1 MTRPPSLPNRQE
13 KAVAIASWTR
23 TPWGRRILFALFIA
37 VALPTVLYGLRAYHS
52 LLVLRS
58 AHELGAPEISSVR
71 AWMTIRYVADTY
83 RAPEAAL
90 IAQLQ
95 LAPGTDPDTE
105 LKSLAEREGV
115 PKVEFVQRVQQAL
128 VAVAPALAA
137 PSKAGATSWLGEIGE
152 AFLSAL
158 LQYGYPALGLTLLLG
173 ALGLPLPTGV
183 SAVLAGSLVSQARMS
198 WLWAG
203 AVGVAAL
210 VLGDVIAYFLGR
222 MLGRGFLERHG
233 RWLGYTPARR
243 DHAERLFVRWGILTM
258 LLSRTLVSHM
268 SSVVSLLAGVSRY
281 RLPEYLVVAVA
292 GRVLWTSAYMGLGY
306 AVGSDLEAAAG
317 FLKNLSG
324 FLASLAVFI
333 GLGFAVFGRPGT
345 METLQA

>member
-1 MTRPPSLPNRQE
+1 MAT
-13 KAVAIASWTR
+13 ASWTR
-23 TPWGRRILFALFIA
+23 TPWGRRVLIALFIA
-37 VALPTVLYGLRAYHS
+37 VAIPTVLYGFRAYHS

-71 AWMTIRYVADTY
+71 AWMTIRYIAGAH

-137 PSKAGATSWLGEIGE
+137 PSEDGATSWLGEIGE
-152 AFLSAL
+152 EFLAAL
-158 LQYGYPALGLTLLLG
+158 LRYGYPALGLTLLLG

-210 VLGDVIAYFLGR
+210 VLGDIIAYFLGR

-243 DHAERLFVRWGILTM
+243 DRAEQLFVRWGVLTL
-258 LLSRTLVSHM
+258 LLSRTLVSHL

-281 RLPEYLVVAVA
+281 RLLEFLLYAVV
-292 GRVLWTSAYMGLGY
+292 GRLLWTSAYMGLGY

-317 FLKNLSG
+317 FLTNLSG

-333 GLGFAVFGRPGT
+333 GLGFAIFSRPGAIGNV
-345 METLQA
+345 QD